1 MSWPDPDRALTPG
14 PLSGVRVLDLSR
26 ILAGPFCT
34 QVLAD
39 LGADVIKV
47 ERAGAGDETRRWGPP
62 FASTGDAA
70 YFYACNRGRRSVA
83 LDLRDDDDREVV
95 LALVQDADV
104 LMENFLPGAMERM
117 GLDDGTLLAR
127 NPRLVHGVISGYG
140 HDSSR
145 ASWPALDFVVQA
157 HTGVLAVTGPD
168 PQTGVKAGVPIADLS
183 AGLYMAIG
191 VLAALR
197 DAQRSGRGG
206 RVEVALA
213 EACASLF
220 TNQAMNY
227 LIGGIEPR
235 ALGNTHPNVAPYQVV
250 RAGDKALAVAATSDA
265 QFARLC
271 EVTGLDGLTRDPR
284 FVDNAARVAH
294 RDELEQA
301 LEARLAERPAGEW
314 VTALNEAGV
323 AAAIINSVGE
333 LLQDA
338 DIRAGLIGTVTTPR
352 GPVRQLRTPIRL
364 GGTPLPLSAA
374 PPALGEHTDAI
385 RVAVTTQEDTA
396 A

>member
-1 MSWPDPDRALTPG
+1 MTWPAPDRAPVSG
-14 PLSGVRVLDLSR
+14 PLTGVRVLDLSR

-62 FASTGDAA
+62 FAPSGDAA
-70 YFYACNRGRRSVA
+70 YFFACNRGRRSIA
-83 LDLRDDDDREVV
+83 LDLRDDEDREVV
-95 LALVQDADV
+95 LTLAEDADV

-117 GLDDGTLLAR
+117 GLDDETLQAR

-140 HDSSR
+140 HGSNR
-145 ASWPALDFVVQA
+145 AAWPALDFVVQA

-168 PQTGVKAGVPIADLS
+168 PDTGVKAGVPIADLS

-197 DAQRSGRGG
+197 EVERTGSGG

-227 LIGGIEPR
+227 LIGGVEPR

-250 RAGDKALAVAATSDA
+250 RAGDKALAVAATSEA

-271 EVTGLDGLTRDPR
+271 EVTGLDELKSDPR
-284 FVDNAARVAH
+284 FSDNAARVAH

-301 LEARLAERPAGEW
+301 LEARLAERPAAEW

-333 LLQDA
+333 MLEDA
-338 DIRAGLIGTVTTPR
+338 DIRAGLIGVVSTPR

-364 GGTPLPLSAA
+364 GGTPLALSAA
-374 PPALGEHTDAI
+374 APALGEHTDAI
-385 RVAVTTQEDTA
+385 RAAVTTKEGTTA
-396 A
+396 